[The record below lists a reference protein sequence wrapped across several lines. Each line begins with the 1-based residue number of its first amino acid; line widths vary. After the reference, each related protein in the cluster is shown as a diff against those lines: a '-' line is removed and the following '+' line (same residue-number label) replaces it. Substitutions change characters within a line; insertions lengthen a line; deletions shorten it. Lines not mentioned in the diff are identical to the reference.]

1 MIFDSI
7 DIEISE
13 LRCERDDRLLFKNL
27 SMTLNSGQILRVAG
41 PNGAGKTT
49 LLRTIAGLF
58 DIQTGKIRM
67 NQSPLTECLE
77 QILYIGHKPQV
88 TKDLTVLD
96 NLKFLTGSD
105 DDHLKR
111 ALSDVGLTGY
121 HDSFIKELSQG
132 QGRRCALARLWCV
145 EAPIWILDEP
155 YTALDI
161 EMVKTLDARIT
172 LHAAS
177 GGICLFTTHQPPQ
190 SLKYTT
196 LELGHV
202 T

>member
-1 MIFDSI
+1 MIFEPI
-7 DIEISE
+7 NIEISE
-13 LRCERDDRLLFKNL
+13 LSCERDDRLLFKNL

-155 YTALDI
+155 YTALDV
-161 EMVKTLDARIT
+161 EMVKTLDARISS
-172 LHAAS
+172 HAAS